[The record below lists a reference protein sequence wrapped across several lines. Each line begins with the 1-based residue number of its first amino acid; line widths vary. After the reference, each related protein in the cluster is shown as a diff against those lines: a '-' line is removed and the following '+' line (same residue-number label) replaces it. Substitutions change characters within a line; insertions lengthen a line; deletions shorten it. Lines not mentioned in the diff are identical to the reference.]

1 MHRRNMACNGW
12 PNSSMRSMVVI
23 VGTLLAV
30 SGCSRS
36 GGSRV
41 SLEAFEPHRQQAAK
55 AVDTFRC
62 PPAGAASLRPSP
74 ATGHHRV
81 LLTWHASAMSARA
94 ENNAAGYCL
103 YRSQTKGAARK
114 NATCSACEQI
124 NSAPVAGTA
133 CVDDLVQDS
142 ILYYYVATALT
153 ADGRRSS
160 SSNEIPVPVP
170 ARSQTAK
177 ANSTSS
183 YPLCRGTAGS
193 N

>member
-1 MHRRNMACNGW
+1 
-12 PNSSMRSMVVI
+12 MRSMAVI

-36 GGSRV
+36 GGSRG
-41 SLEAFEPHRQQAAK
+41 SLTEFEPQGRNNAK
-55 AVDTFRC
+55 AADVFRC
-62 PPAGAASLRPSP
+62 PPAGAVLLRPSP
-74 ATGHHRV
+74 STGHHRV
-81 LLTWHASAMSARA
+81 VLTWKASAPSARA

-103 YRSQTKGAARK
+103 YRSQQKGAARN
-114 NATCSACEQI
+114 NATCSNCEQI
-124 NSAPVAGTA
+124 NSVPVAGTG
-133 CVDDLVQDS
+133 CVDDLVQDN

-160 SSNEIPVPVP
+160 SSNEIPVPIP

-177 ANSTSS
+177 SKSTLP
-183 YPLCRGTAGS
+183 YPLCRGTPGS